1 MTVALQLPQ
10 SPMTQEMSNSV
21 SRKPRVFTTHGTVL
35 QVDSGFGELRHGP
48 RGNSAASVRIALDG
62 ARGELIVPEIPGS
75 GVPIRCREIG
85 SHTADRPVP
94 TMFEVVQLEQRWVAL
109 RSDGLFLSA
118 VPDGCVSLARRVC
131 NWENFLL
138 ADPLPAREEDVDRS
152 AAAHPSLGISC
163 IETRADYIGRAAQ
176 AVERTTGCI
185 RVDVLYWFSTLPFP
199 DPLPGVD
206 VVHIQVSGFTDYV
219 EDINRIFLH
228 LMPQVVATDFNLIV
242 QFDGFAVNPQAWDP
256 LFWDYDY
263 IGAPFCGL
271 WGGGPY
277 WRSPIVGNGGFSLRS
292 RKLYGALRD
301 LRLNWRVEDWLP
313 HDERLSDFG
322 YYLWN
327 AKGEKCLQEDVLICL
342 WARKILETRYGIR
355 FCPPELAGKFS
366 LTGPHP
372 FTQYWLGRSFG
383 FHGTTAAAHYGVTL

>member
-1 MTVALQLPQ
+1 MIDSDP
-10 SPMTQEMSNSV
+10 P
-21 SRKPRVFTTHGTVL
+21 KPRLFTTHGTVL
-35 QVDSGFGELRHGP
+35 YVDSSSGELRHGP
-48 RGNSAASVRIALDG
+48 RGDGLGSARVLLDG
-62 ARGELIVPEIPGS
+62 TRAEFVAPKGSGS
-75 GVPIRCREIG
+75 GVSVRCREMG
-85 SHTADRPVP
+85 AHSADLTAP
-94 TMFEVVQLEQRWVAL
+94 TVFEVVPLEDRWIAL

-118 VPDGCVSLARRVC
+118 VPDGSVSFTQRIC

-138 ADPLPAREEDVDRS
+138 ADPLPARDESIER
-152 AAAHPSLGISC
+152 AAGAHPSLSISC
-163 IETRADYIGRAAQ
+163 VETRADYIARAAR

-199 DPLPGVD
+199 GPLPGVD
-206 VVHIQVSGFTDYV
+206 IVHIQLSDFNDYI

-292 RKLYGALRD
+292 RKLYSALRD
-301 LRLNWRVEDWLP
+301 LRLGWRVEDWLP
-313 HDERLSDFG
+313 QDERVSDFK
-322 YYLWN
+322 YYFWN
-327 AKGEKCLQEDVLICL
+327 GKGEKCLQEDVLISI

-366 LTGPHP
+366 VFEAHPLT
-372 FTQYWLGRSFG
+372 QCWWGRSFG
-383 FHGTTAAAHYGVTL
+383 FHGSSIAPQYGVIL